1 MRAPLSAAIHVAAAA
16 TLMVAGAALSS
27 AQVIGPGGVLIAPGP
42 SQPNYTPGGVGPG
55 GTLVSPGPAG
65 RDIPIEQPGPG
76 GIRIAPGPAG
86 SIAAQRQSPPDTQV
100 LYGSEPLQTTI
111 VSGPGASRHHRFR
124 RHSPHSPRSVREEES
139 SRRSRGSATLDFGPL
154 HSICRGC

>member
-1 MRAPLSAAIHVAAAA
+1 MRVPLSAAIHAAVAV
-16 TLMVAGAALSS
+16 TLMVAGAAVSS

-65 RDIPIEQPGPG
+65 RDISIEQPGPG

-86 SIAAQRQSPPDTQV
+86 SIAAQRRSPPDTQV
-100 LYGSEPLQTTI
+100 RYGPETLRTTI
-111 VSGPGASRHHRFR
+111 VSGPSAGRPHRFR
-124 RHSPHSPRSVREEES
+124 HYRPRSVREEES
-139 SRRSRGSATLDFGPL
+139 GKPSRGSAALDFGPL
-154 HSICRGC
+154 RSICRGC